1 MAIPPIEPPAFDYA
15 AARSKDEELYTAWK
29 QNPSKENM
37 GKLIKQLHPL
47 ITKEVNRLQG
57 SVPPS
62 ALNAEATKW
71 AIKAVQTYDPTKG
84 ASLSTHV
91 NWLLM
96 KTRRLNYKVQNAARL
111 AENQQLKFH
120 EFNTARLDLASQLNK
135 EPSAHEL
142 SGHLGWTVKQVQ
154 KFQNELFN
162 DFYESGSEATPA
174 FTSFNTN
181 KIQWDYVLSNL
192 TEEEKK
198 LLDMITNGEEKRKS
212 ADDIAK
218 ELGVNINRYNYL
230 KRKLVEKM
238 AHLQRE
244 IGEL

>member
-1 MAIPPIEPPAFDYA
+1 MDTPKSSFDYA
-15 AARSKDEELYTAWK
+15 GARSKDEELYHAWK
-29 QNPSKENM
+29 TNPSKENM
-37 GKLIKQLHPL
+37 GKLIKQLQPL
-47 ITKEVNRLQG
+47 IVKEVGRLQG

-62 ALNAEATKW
+62 ALSAEATKW
-71 AIKAVQTYDPTKG
+71 AIKAVQTYDPAKG

-120 EFNTARLDLASQLNK
+120 EFNTARMDLSSQLNRDPTHDEMAK
-135 EPSAHEL
+135 
-142 SGHLGWTVKQVQ
+142 HLGWTPKQVT
-154 KFQNELFN
+154 KFHNELFN
-162 DFYESGSEATPA
+162 DFYESGSDAAPA
-174 FTSFNTN
+174 FTSFNQN
-181 KIQWDYVLSNL
+181 KIQWDYVLTNL
-192 TEEEKK
+192 TAEEKH
-198 LLDMITNGEEKRKS
+198 LLELITHGEDKKKS

-238 AHLQRE
+238 HSLQKE
-244 IGEL
+244 IGDL